1 MIQNK
6 QDLAFYIVADR
17 IMNGYPA
24 KCSLLSKIKETK
36 VIGGGKT
43 IIMITSPILG
53 VMLIIIMRIRELFHG
68 IL

>member
-36 VIGGGKT
+36 VIGGGEDYYN
-43 IIMITSPILG
+43 
-53 VMLIIIMRIRELFHG
+53 ELP
-68 IL
+68 LPS

>member
-43 IIMITSPILG
+43 IIMNYLSHLRRYAYYYNAHKRTFSDGL
-53 VMLIIIMRIRELFHG
+53 
-68 IL
+68 